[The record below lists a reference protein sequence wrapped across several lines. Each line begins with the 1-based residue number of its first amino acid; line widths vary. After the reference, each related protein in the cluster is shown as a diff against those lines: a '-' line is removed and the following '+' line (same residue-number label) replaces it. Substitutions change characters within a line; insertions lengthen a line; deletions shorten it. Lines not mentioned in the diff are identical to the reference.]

1 MEIEDFLN
9 HLSFERQLSKN
20 TILAYGRDIKQFF
33 DYCAQNKTEPMQAT
47 PEFLDNYIYHLKA
60 ELMLAPASTQRK
72 LEALKAYYKFLM
84 IEGILKEDPSRFLI
98 SARTIRHL
106 PKQLTKEQMDR
117 LLSFPAKTFSEKRT
131 LAILHLLYASGIRV
145 SELINLRIENVNL
158 EERWLLAFGK
168 GRKQRFVPINKEA
181 CSVLKDYLELRR
193 AHFAKKN
200 TSDEFFLNRDGKK
213 MSRVIVW
220 KDLAE
225 IGRLSGIS
233 TKLHPHLLRHTFAT
247 HLLSGGAD
255 LRSLQE
261 MLGHESLNTTQI
273 YTHVNTQDLKRKHKL
288 AHPRG

>member
-1 MEIEDFLN
+1 MFEDFLN

-20 TILAYGRDIKQFF
+20 TILAYGRDTRQFF
-33 DYCAQNKTEPMQAT
+33 AYCQENQTEPIQAT
-47 PEFLDNYIYHLKA
+47 PEFLDTYIYHLKA

-84 IEGILKEDPSRFLI
+84 IEGLIKKDPSRFLL
-98 SARTIRHL
+98 SAKTIRRL
-106 PKQLTKEQMDR
+106 PKQLTEEQVDR
-117 LLSFPAKTFSEKRT
+117 LLSFPAKTFSEHRT

-181 CSVLKDYLELRR
+181 CAVLKNYLELRR
-193 AHFAKKN
+193 FNFAKKE
-200 TSDEFFLNRDGKK
+200 TGDELFLNRDGKK
-213 MSRVIVW
+213 MSRVCVW
-220 KDLAE
+220 KDLAQL
-225 IGRLSGIS
+225 GRLSGLS
-233 TKLHPHLLRHTFAT
+233 VKLHPHLLRHTFAT
-247 HLLSGGAD
+247 HLLGGGAD

-273 YTHVNTQDLKRKHKL
+273 YTHVNSSDLKKKHRS
-288 AHPRG
+288 AHPRA

>member
-33 DYCAQNKTEPMQAT
+33 DYCAQNKTEPVQAT

-60 ELMLAPASTQRK
+60 EVMLAPASTQRK
-72 LEALKAYYKFLM
+72 LEALKSYYKFLM

>member
-20 TILAYGRDIKQFF
+20 TILAYGRDIRQFF
-33 DYCAQNKTEPMQAT
+33 DYCAQNKTEPVQAT

-72 LEALKAYYKFLM
+72 LEALKSYYKFLM

-106 PKQLTKEQMDR
+106 PKQLTKEQMER

-225 IGRLSGIS
+225 IGRLSGIT

>member
-9 HLSFERQLSKN
+9 HLSFKRQLSKN
-20 TILAYGRDIKQFF
+20 TILAYGRDIRQFF
-33 DYCAQNKTEPMQAT
+33 DYCAQNKTEPVQAT

-84 IEGILKEDPSRFLI
+84 IEGVLKEDPSRFLI

-106 PKQLTKEQMDR
+106 PKQLTKEQMER

-225 IGRLSGIS
+225 IGRLSGIT

>member
-1 MEIEDFLN
+1 
-9 HLSFERQLSKN
+9 
-20 TILAYGRDIKQFF
+20 
-33 DYCAQNKTEPMQAT
+33 MQAT

-84 IEGILKEDPSRFLI
+84 IEGILKNDPSRFLI

>member
-20 TILAYGRDIKQFF
+20 TILAYGRDIRQFF
-33 DYCAQNKTEPMQAT
+33 DYCAQNKTEPVQAK

-60 ELMLAPASTQRK
+60 ELVLAPASTQRK
-72 LEALKAYYKFLM
+72 LEALKSYYKFLM

-225 IGRLSGIS
+225 IGRLSGIT

-273 YTHVNTQDLKRKHKL
+273 YTHVDTSDLKRKHKL
-288 AHPRG
+288 AHPRS

>member
-84 IEGILKEDPSRFLI
+84 IEGILKNDPSRFLI

-106 PKQLTKEQMDR
+106 PKQLTKEQMER

-225 IGRLSGIS
+225 IGRLSGIT

>member
-20 TILAYGRDIKQFF
+20 TILAYGRDIRQFF
-33 DYCAQNKTEPMQAT
+33 DYCAQNKTEPLQAT

-72 LEALKAYYKFLM
+72 LEALKSYYKFLM
-84 IEGILKEDPSRFLI
+84 IEGILKNDPSRFLI

-106 PKQLTKEQMDR
+106 PKQLTKEQMER

-225 IGRLSGIS
+225 IGRLSGIT

-273 YTHVNTQDLKRKHKL
+273 YTHVDTSDLKRKHKL
-288 AHPRG
+288 THPRG

>member
-20 TILAYGRDIKQFF
+20 TILAYGRDIRQFF
-33 DYCAQNKTEPMQAT
+33 DYCAQNKTEPVQAT

-60 ELMLAPASTQRK
+60 ELTLAPASTQRK
-72 LEALKAYYKFLM
+72 LEALKSYYKFLM
-84 IEGILKEDPSRFLI
+84 IEGILKKDPSRFLI

-168 GRKQRFVPINKEA
+168 GRKQRFVPINQTA
-181 CSVLKDYLELRR
+181 CRVLKDYLELRR
-193 AHFAKKN
+193 FHFAKKN

-225 IGRLSGIS
+225 IGRLSGIT

-273 YTHVNTQDLKRKHKL
+273 YTHVNTQDLKRKHKS
-288 AHPRG
+288 AHPRS

>member
-1 MEIEDFLN
+1 MFEDFLN

-20 TILAYGRDIKQFF
+20 TILAYGRDTRQFF
-33 DYCAQNKTEPMQAT
+33 AYCQENQTEPIQAT
-47 PEFLDNYIYHLKA
+47 PEFLDTYIYHLKA

-84 IEGILKEDPSRFLI
+84 IEGLIKKDPSRFLL
-98 SARTIRHL
+98 SAKTIRRL
-106 PKQLTKEQMDR
+106 PKQLTKEQVDR
-117 LLSFPAKTFSEKRT
+117 LLSFPAKTFSEHRT

-181 CSVLKDYLELRR
+181 CTVLKNYLELRR
-193 AHFAKKN
+193 FNFAKKE
-200 TSDEFFLNRDGKK
+200 TSDELFLNRDGKK
-213 MSRVIVW
+213 MSRVCVW
-220 KDLAE
+220 KDLAQL
-225 IGRLSGIS
+225 GRLSGLS
-233 TKLHPHLLRHTFAT
+233 VKLHPHLLRHTFAT
-247 HLLSGGAD
+247 HLLGGGAD

-273 YTHVNTQDLKRKHKL
+273 YTHVNSSDLKKKHRS
-288 AHPRG
+288 AHPRA

>member
-20 TILAYGRDIKQFF
+20 TILAYGRDIRQFF
-33 DYCAQNKTEPMQAT
+33 DYCVQNKTEPVQAK

-106 PKQLTKEQMDR
+106 PKQLTKEQMER

-193 AHFAKKN
+193 EHFAKKN

-225 IGRLSGIS
+225 IGRLSGIT

>member
-33 DYCAQNKTEPMQAT
+33 DYCAQNKTEPVQAT

-72 LEALKAYYKFLM
+72 LEALKSYYKFLM
-84 IEGILKEDPSRFLI
+84 IEGILKNDPSRFLI

-106 PKQLTKEQMDR
+106 PKQLTKEQMER

-225 IGRLSGIS
+225 IGRLSGIT

-273 YTHVNTQDLKRKHKL
+273 YTHVDTSDLKRKHKS
-288 AHPRG
+288 AHPRA

>member
-33 DYCAQNKTEPMQAT
+33 AYCAENKTEPVQAT
-47 PEFLDNYIYHLKA
+47 PEFLDNYVYHLKA
-60 ELMLAPASTQRK
+60 ELVLAPASTQRK
-72 LEALKAYYKFLM
+72 LEALKSYYKFLM
-84 IEGILKEDPSRFLI
+84 VEGILKEDPSRFLL

-106 PKQLTKEQMDR
+106 PKQLTKEQMER
-117 LLSFPAKTFSEKRT
+117 LLSFPAKTFSEHRT

-145 SELINLRIENVNL
+145 SELVNLRIENVNL

-181 CSVLKDYLELRR
+181 CTVLKNYLELRR
-193 AHFAKKN
+193 FHFAKKD
-200 TSDEFFLNRDGKK
+200 TSDELFLNRDGKK
-213 MSRVIVW
+213 MSRVSVW

-233 TKLHPHLLRHTFAT
+233 VKLHPHLLRHTFAT
-247 HLLSGGAD
+247 HLLGGGAD

-273 YTHVNTQDLKRKHKL
+273 YTHVNTQDLKRKHKS
-288 AHPRG
+288 AHPRA

>member
-20 TILAYGRDIKQFF
+20 TILAYGRDIRQFF
-33 DYCAQNKTEPMQAT
+33 DYCAQNKTEPVQAT

-60 ELMLAPASTQRK
+60 EVMLAPASTQRK

>member
-1 MEIEDFLN
+1 MFEDFLN

-20 TILAYGRDIKQFF
+20 TILAYGRDTRQFF
-33 DYCAQNKTEPMQAT
+33 AYCQENQTEPIQAT
-47 PEFLDNYIYHLKA
+47 PEFLDTYIYHLKA

-84 IEGILKEDPSRFLI
+84 IEGLIKKDPSRFLL

-117 LLSFPAKTFSEKRT
+117 LLSFPAKTFSEHRT

-145 SELINLRIENVNL
+145 SELINLRVENVNL

-181 CSVLKDYLELRR
+181 CTVLKNYLELRR
-193 AHFAKKN
+193 VHFAKKE

-213 MSRVIVW
+213 MSRVCVW

-225 IGRLSGIS
+225 IGRLSGIPG
-233 TKLHPHLLRHTFAT
+233 KLHPHLLRHTFAT

-273 YTHVNTQDLKRKHKL
+273 YTHVDTQDLKKKHKS
-288 AHPRG
+288 AHPRA

>member
-1 MEIEDFLN
+1 MFEDFLN

-33 DYCAQNKTEPMQAT
+33 AYCSENQTEPIRAT

-84 IEGILKEDPSRFLI
+84 IEGLIKKDPSRFLL
-98 SARTIRHL
+98 SAKTIRRL
-106 PKQLTKEQMDR
+106 PKQLTKEQVDR
-117 LLSFPAKTFSEKRT
+117 LLSFPAKTFSEHRT

-145 SELINLRIENVNL
+145 SELINLRVENINL

-181 CSVLKDYLELRR
+181 CTVLKNYLELRR
-193 AHFAKKN
+193 FNFAKKN
-200 TSDEFFLNRDGKK
+200 TGDELFLNRDGKK
-213 MSRVIVW
+213 MSRVSVW
-220 KDLAE
+220 KDLATL
-225 IGRLSGIS
+225 GRLSGLS
-233 TKLHPHLLRHTFAT
+233 VKLHPHLLRHTFAT
-247 HLLSGGAD
+247 HLLGGGAD

-273 YTHVNTQDLKRKHKL
+273 YTHVNSSDLKKKHRS
-288 AHPRG
+288 AHPRA

>member
-20 TILAYGRDIKQFF
+20 TILAYGRDIRQFF

-72 LEALKAYYKFLM
+72 LEALKSYYKFLM
-84 IEGILKEDPSRFLI
+84 IEGVLKNDPSRFLI

>member
-84 IEGILKEDPSRFLI
+84 IEGILKNDPSRFLI

>member
-33 DYCAQNKTEPMQAT
+33 DYCAQNKTEPVQAT

-72 LEALKAYYKFLM
+72 LEALKSYYKFLM
-84 IEGILKEDPSRFLI
+84 IEGILKKDPSRFLI

-106 PKQLTKEQMDR
+106 PKQLTKEQMER

-225 IGRLSGIS
+225 IGRLSGIT

-273 YTHVNTQDLKRKHKL
+273 YTHVDTSDLKRKHKL

>member
-20 TILAYGRDIKQFF
+20 TILAYGRDIRQFF
-33 DYCAQNKTEPMQAT
+33 DYCQENKTEPVQAT

-84 IEGILKEDPSRFLI
+84 IEGVLKEDPSRFLI

-106 PKQLTKEQMDR
+106 PKQLTKEQMER

-225 IGRLSGIS
+225 IGRLSGIT

>member
-33 DYCAQNKTEPMQAT
+33 DYCAQNKTEPVQAT

-60 ELMLAPASTQRK
+60 EVMLAPASTQRK

-193 AHFAKKN
+193 EHFAKKN

-225 IGRLSGIS
+225 IGRLSGIT

>member
-20 TILAYGRDIKQFF
+20 TILAYGRDIRQFF
-33 DYCAQNKTEPMQAT
+33 DYCAQNKTEPVQAK

-106 PKQLTKEQMDR
+106 PKQLTKEQMER

>member
-20 TILAYGRDIKQFF
+20 TILAYGRDIRQFF
-33 DYCAQNKTEPMQAT
+33 DYCAQNKTEPVQAT

-60 ELMLAPASTQRK
+60 ELVLAPASSQRK

-117 LLSFPAKTFSEKRT
+117 LLSFPAKTFSEHRT

-181 CSVLKDYLELRR
+181 CAVLKNYLELRR
-193 AHFAKKN
+193 AHFAKKD
-200 TSDEFFLNRDGKK
+200 TTDEFFLNRDGKK
-213 MSRVIVW
+213 MSRVSVW
-220 KDLAE
+220 KDLAQ
-225 IGRLSGIS
+225 IGRLSGIPG
-233 TKLHPHLLRHTFAT
+233 KLHPHLLRHTFAT

-273 YTHVNTQDLKRKHKL
+273 YTHVNTQDLKRKHKS
-288 AHPRG
+288 AHPRA